1 MSQDFPALKL
11 PPLSLYVHIPWCV
24 RKCPYCDFNSHE
36 VATGAIAVAA
46 GAHVDIRHASQ
57 TERADAQL
65 PEAEYVDQLERD
77 LRSQLGWVQG
87 RKLGSIFFGGGTPS
101 LFSPL
106 AIERILNLAESLV
119 GFEPGIEITLEANP
133 GTFEQAKFAGYRSA
147 GVNRLSIGVQS
158 FDPLQLQNLGRIHSG
173 PEAETAATEARQAG
187 FDNINIDLMHGL
199 PGQGEIDAL
208 RDLRRAVA
216 LGAEHI
222 SWYQLTIE
230 PNTAFYSAPPVT
242 PGSEQI
248 AAIQRAGRAYLA
260 GEGYGRYEVS
270 AYARADLASRHNLNY
285 WSFADYIGIGAGAH
299 GKFTL
304 PGSGRIIRT
313 QRTRTPRDY
322 LALGCALGEGG
333 LEFPL
338 PKVTDVA
345 PSERP
350 LEFLMNTLRLA
361 TGVPA
366 DTFPAYTG
374 LPLSALERPWS
385 RLQAMELVEPL
396 GPSIATTAFGYDYV
410 DEVLQ
415 RFLPED

>member
-1 MSQDFPALKL
+1 MPLNTDTLPLRL

-24 RKCPYCDFNSHE
+24 RKCPYCDFNSH
-36 VATGAIAVAA
+36 VVSHISAQSATAE
-46 GAHVDIRHASQ
+46 S
-57 TERADAQL
+57 QL

-77 LRSQLGWVQG
+77 LRSQLGWVQE

-119 GFEPGIEITLEANP
+119 GFEPDIEITLEANP
-133 GTFEQAKFAGYRSA
+133 GTFEQAKFAGYHSA

-173 PEAETAATEARQAG
+173 PEAETAATQARAAG

-199 PGQGEIDAL
+199 PGQGEADAL
-208 RDLRRAVA
+208 QDLKRAVE

-270 AYARADLASRHNLNY
+270 AYARAGLASRHNLNY

-304 PGSGRIIRT
+304 PESDRIIRT
-313 QRTRTPRDY
+313 QRTRTPKDY

-333 LEFPL
+333 VEFPL
-338 PKVTDVA
+338 PKVNDVA
-345 PSERP
+345 VAERP
-350 LEFLMNTLRLA
+350 LEFLMNTLRLEA
-361 TGVPA
+361 GVPA
-366 DTFPAYTG
+366 ASFTAYTG
-374 LPLSALERPWS
+374 LPLSVLEREWP

-396 GPSIATTAFGYDYV
+396 GPNIATTAFGYDYV
-410 DEVLQ
+410 DEILQ
-415 RFLPED
+415 RFLGAD